1 MPAKLSTHALDTY
14 HGKPA
19 AGLLIQLFRL
29 DGRGERTLLKTSVT
43 NSDGRT
49 DAPFLEA
56 DQMQEAIYELVFAV
70 GDYFKKTGV
79 PLAQTAFLDEVPVRF
94 TIADSLG
101 SYHVPLVFTPWA
113 YSTYRGS

>member
-14 HGKPA
+14 QGKPA
-19 AGLLIQLFRL
+19 AGVLIQLFRL
-29 DGRGERTLLKTSVT
+29 DSRDQRTLIKTCIT

-49 DAPFLEA
+49 DGPLLEA
-56 DQMQEAIYELVFAV
+56 DQMQAGIYELVFAV
-70 GDYFKKTGV
+70 GSYFKKAGIH
-79 PLAQTAFLDEVPVRF
+79 LLQAAFLDEVPVRF

-101 SYHVPLVFTPWA
+101 SYHVPLVFTPWS